1 MEVLIGAIVSGAI
14 GLILKWARDGAR
26 RDQQALES
34 LRALVESKQQE
45 EVGRRKA
52 S

>member
-1 MEVLIGAIVSGAI
+1 MEVLIGLIVLGGII
-14 GLILKWARDGAR
+14 GLILKWARDNAR

-34 LRALVESKQQE
+34 LRVLVESKQDE
-45 EVGRRKA
+45 INRRKA